1 MKATTYGVWDFTE
14 QEWSAIDRAVRAVYY
29 KTRGV
34 LDAQWQTPGN
44 SDPAAELRSW
54 AYSWAAT
61 HAQEIRDRAHNP
73 AFITNRVRERLQE
86 RVIEHMMARPEL
98 PHGGS
103 SDFEDR
109 VKASKAAARLPRPTP
124 PKAWHGTAPHEADP
138 VLDSLTRY
146 GHMIP
151 TDQIQFII
159 KGHRK
164 GNPIYETP
172 EAMAKLHTRKPTR
185 REFWEEVCTE
195 PQRKRFRRELAA
207 TFNLGICNCTNCEEF
222 VKKAVSVK

>member
-1 MKATTYGVWDFTE
+1 MKATLHGVWDFTE
-14 QEWSAIDRAVRAVYY
+14 TEWSAIDKAVRNVYF
-29 KTRGV
+29 KSRAV
-34 LDAQWQTPGN
+34 LDAHWQAPGN

-61 HAQEIRDRAHNP
+61 HAQEIRDRSHNP

-103 SDFEDR
+103 DDFEDR
-109 VKASKAAARLPRPTP
+109 VKATKAAARLPRPTP

-146 GHMIP
+146 GRMIP

-164 GNPIYETP
+164 GNPIHETP
-172 EAMAKLHTRKPTR
+172 EAMAKLHTRRPTR
-185 REFWEEVCTE
+185 TEYWEQVCTE
-195 PQRKRFRRELAA
+195 PHRKQFRRELAA
-207 TFNLGICNCTNCEEF
+207 TFNLGICECTECEEF
-222 VKKAVSVK
+222 VKKSISPK